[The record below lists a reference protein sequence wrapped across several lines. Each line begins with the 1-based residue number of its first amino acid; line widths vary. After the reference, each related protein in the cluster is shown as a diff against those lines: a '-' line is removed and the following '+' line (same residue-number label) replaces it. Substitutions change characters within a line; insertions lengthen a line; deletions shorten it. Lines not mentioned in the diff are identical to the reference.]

1 MNNTFVLAIFMM
13 LIFFKELTWSYFA
26 ETVSILFV
34 LFCVGLMALK
44 KVHTVLDGYLIL
56 FFCYFFASHVRQR
69 SIFHQFIFCTFSFP
83 FPLHKGPA

>member
-56 FFCYFFASHVRQR
+56 SLY
-69 SIFHQFIFCTFSFP
+69 
-83 FPLHKGPA
+83 PLSLLLVATLEKFGWN